1 MDLSIY
7 KCGLQKLIYTFIC
20 IYNCLIKNTLI
31 KLGKRLPP
39 LTMNDIPNIPGMRR
53 DISTTHPILYRQYK
67 ASRSQLQSS
76 TGDSLY
82 QMDQNGNEVIPTVE
96 CDFSFTGKQLL

>member
-1 MDLSIY
+1 M
-7 KCGLQKLIYTFIC
+7 LI
-20 IYNCLIKNTLI
+20 N
-31 KLGKRLPP
+31 LGKRLPP

-82 QMDQNGNEVIPTVE
+82 QMDQNGSEVIPTVE
-96 CDFSFTGKQLL
+96 CDFSFTGKQ